1 MGQWGHSMRKKW
13 LIKNPNPKLQIALS
27 DALNIHPLIAQIL
40 INRKI
45 ESLEQA
51 QDFLSGSLSN
61 LHDPFLLK
69 DMDRAVNRI
78 HQAQDHQ
85 ELILIFGDYDVDG
98 VTSSVVLKNLLSK
111 MGLQA
116 IHYIPH
122 RMQEGYGLNQN
133 IVGYAKEKGVSLLIT
148 VDCGIGAFREVEAL
162 HQAGIDV
169 IIFDHHEPD
178 GANLPNARAV
188 VDPKR
193 HDCPYPFKGLAS
205 VGLMAKLHQ
214 ALTGEI
220 CEDQLDLVTI
230 GTIADVAELIGEN
243 RILVKNGLPKIGQ
256 TQNYGLQALLEV
268 AKIKGKKIL
277 PSYVGF
283 ILGPRINAT
292 GRMDS
297 ALPSLELLLSPDS
310 HHASRLARSLEE
322 HNSSR
327 QKIQNNIVEEA
338 ISLVER
344 EVNFNEHRVIVLKK
358 EGWHKGVLGIVASR
372 IMEKYYRPTVVI
384 STEAGLGTGSARS
397 IDGFSMFEALNHCA
411 HHLENYGGH
420 KRAAGLTLREE
431 KIEFFRNSIN
441 EFAQDRIKHEDLIPT
456 LEVDAQIP
464 LASIGMDLVKRM
476 ESLEPYGEGNPA
488 PLFCSRQL
496 IVKTPP
502 QVLGRDTLKF
512 WVTDGKRTFAAVGFG
527 MGDCRDLIAPG
538 RKVDLAYQLSIDDW
552 NKEPTVLLK
561 LKDIKPNS

>member
-1 MGQWGHSMRKKW
+1 
-13 LIKNPNPKLQIALS
+13 
-27 DALNIHPLIAQIL
+27 
-40 INRKI
+40 
-45 ESLEQA
+45 
-51 QDFLSGSLSN
+51 
-61 LHDPFLLK
+61 
-69 DMDRAVNRI
+69 
-78 HQAQDHQ
+78 
-85 ELILIFGDYDVDG
+85 
-98 VTSSVVLKNLLSK
+98 
-111 MGLQA
+111 
-116 IHYIPH
+116 
-122 RMQEGYGLNQN
+122 
-133 IVGYAKEKGVSLLIT
+133 
-148 VDCGIGAFREVEAL
+148 
-162 HQAGIDV
+162 
-169 IIFDHHEPD
+169 
-178 GANLPNARAV
+178 
-188 VDPKR
+188 
-193 HDCPYPFKGLAS
+193 
-205 VGLMAKLHQ
+205 
-214 ALTGEI
+214 
-220 CEDQLDLVTI
+220 
-230 GTIADVAELIGEN
+230 
-243 RILVKNGLPKIGQ
+243 
-256 TQNYGLQALLEV
+256 
-268 AKIKGKKIL
+268 
-277 PSYVGF
+277 
-283 ILGPRINAT
+283 
-292 GRMDS
+292 
-297 ALPSLELLLSPDS
+297 
-310 HHASRLARSLEE
+310 
-322 HNSSR
+322 
-327 QKIQNNIVEEA
+327 
-338 ISLVER
+338 
-344 EVNFNEHRVIVLKK
+344 
-358 EGWHKGVLGIVASR
+358 VASR